1 MDKIMEFLAQ
11 YYLYVA
17 LGSLGIIIILVLII
31 IIGNSKKK
39 RKQKGVI
46 ANIPNMQMGVV
57 NNVNQP
63 MQPQGVAGVNQ
74 PMPINEVPQAQQA
87 VNSMSSLEKSLT
99 PSNEEFNAMLGGIP
113 EPVSPVESPVQS
125 APVESVAPV
134 EMPVQSAPVE
144 PVSPVEAP
152 VQSAPVEPVS
162 PVEAPVESAP
172 VEPVPEIEAPVV
184 AEPAVVEP
192 LEVFGVSTEEEN
204 PTPKGTAVAGFSS
217 VNVEK

>member
-17 LGSLGIIIILVLII
+17 LGTLVIIIILVLII

-39 RKQKGVI
+39 RKQKEVI

-113 EPVSPVESPVQS
+113 EPVSPVEAPVQS
-125 APVESVAPV
+125 APVEPVAPV
-134 EMPVQSAPVE
+134 EAPVESAPVE

-152 VQSAPVEPVS
+152 VQSAPVEPAS
-162 PVEAPVESAP
+162 PVEAPVQSAP

>member
-39 RKQKGVI
+39 RKQKEVI

-113 EPVSPVESPVQS
+113 EPAS
-125 APVESVAPV
+125 PV
-134 EMPVQSAPVE
+134 EMPVESAPVE
-144 PVSPVEAP
+144 PA
-152 VQSAPVEPVS
+152 S

-204 PTPKGTAVAGFSS
+204 PAPKGTAVAGFSS

>member
-113 EPVSPVESPVQS
+113 EPAS
-125 APVESVAPV
+125 PV
-134 EMPVQSAPVE
+134 EMPVESAPVE
-144 PVSPVEAP
+144 PASPVEAP
-152 VQSAPVEPVS
+152 VESAPVEPVS

>member
-113 EPVSPVESPVQS
+113 EPAS
-125 APVESVAPV
+125 PV
-134 EMPVQSAPVE
+134 EMPVESAPVE
-144 PVSPVEAP
+144 PA
-152 VQSAPVEPVS
+152 S

>member
-39 RKQKGVI
+39 RKQKEVI

-74 PMPINEVPQAQQA
+74 TMPINEVPQAQQA

-113 EPVSPVESPVQS
+113 EPVSPVES
-125 APVESVAPV
+125 APVVPA
-134 EMPVQSAPVE
+134 
-144 PVSPVEAP
+144 SPVEAP
-152 VQSAPVEPVS
+152 VQ
-162 PVEAPVESAP
+162 SAP

>member
-39 RKQKGVI
+39 RKQKEVI

-113 EPVSPVESPVQS
+113 EPVSPVEAPVES
-125 APVESVAPV
+125 VPVESVAPV

-144 PVSPVEAP
+144 PASPVEAP
-152 VQSAPVEPVS
+152 VQ
-162 PVEAPVESAP
+162 SAP

>member
-39 RKQKGVI
+39 RKQKEVI

-74 PMPINEVPQAQQA
+74 TMPINEVPQAQQA

-125 APVESVAPV
+125 APVE
-134 EMPVQSAPVE
+134 
-144 PVSPVEAP
+144 PVSPV
-152 VQSAPVEPVS
+152 
-162 PVEAPVESAP
+162 
-172 VEPVPEIEAPVV
+172 EAPVV

>member
-1 MDKIMEFLAQ
+1 
-11 YYLYVA
+11 
-17 LGSLGIIIILVLII
+17 
-31 IIGNSKKK
+31 
-39 RKQKGVI
+39 
-46 ANIPNMQMGVV
+46 MQMGVV

-113 EPVSPVESPVQS
+113 EPVSPVE
-125 APVESVAPV
+125 
-134 EMPVQSAPVE
+134 
-144 PVSPVEAP
+144 AP

-162 PVEAPVESAP
+162 PV
-172 VEPVPEIEAPVV
+172 EAPVV